1 MARKARPKSAVDKQ
15 QQKDINLLKRLIPT
29 QREIVETANSSTPVN
44 TGTINRLYPSTLDS
58 EKIFLSGID
67 FRGTG
72 RLDPSGT
79 TPVFVRIILF
89 IYKCDVVTGAV
100 VDPTPSDILEM
111 NHGING
117 LQNVNNS
124 SRIRVLYDTTYSL
137 QPPGSGDLSQ
147 RRQFRKFFKNQI
159 KCMAITDKAFV
170 HRPFSLVVGA
180 TNNTNVSPLSTLQD
194 YNCNLHT
201 VQMPN

>member
-44 TGTINRLYPSTLDS
+44 TGVINRLYPSTLDS

-67 FRGTG
+67 FRGSSILTTG
-72 RLDPSGT
+72 AT
-79 TPVFVRIILF
+79 EPVFVRILLF
-89 IYKCDVVTGAV
+89 IYKCDVVSGAV
-100 VDPTPSDILEM
+100 VDPQASDILEM
-111 NHGING
+111 NHGTNG
-117 LQNVNNS
+117 LQNVNNG
-124 SRIRVLYDTTYSL
+124 SRIRMLYDTTMSL
-137 QPPGSGDLSQ
+137 QPTGSGDTSQ

-170 HRPFSLVVGA
+170 HRPYSLVVGA
-180 TNNTNVSPLSTLQD
+180 ANNTHVSPLQTLQD

>member
-1 MARKARPKSAVDKQ
+1 MARKPRPRSAVDKQ

-29 QREIVETANSSTPVN
+29 QRNVVETAVTQTPVN
-44 TGTINRLYPSTLDS
+44 TGTINRMYPSTLDD

-67 FRGTG
+67 FRGSSL
-72 RLDPSGT
+72 LDAT
-79 TPVFVRIILF
+79 QTAAVFVRVMLF
-89 IYKCDVVTGAV
+89 IYKCDVTAGAV
-100 VDPTPSDILEM
+100 VNPTPSDILEM

-117 LQNVNNS
+117 LINPNNS
-124 SRIRVLYDTTYSL
+124 SRIRVLYDTTYNL

-159 KCMAITDKAFV
+159 KCLAVNDKAFV
-170 HRPFSLVVGA
+170 MRPFSLIVGA
-180 TNNTNVSPLSTLQD
+180 TNHTNVSPLGTQTD
-194 YNCNLHT
+194 YNANLHT